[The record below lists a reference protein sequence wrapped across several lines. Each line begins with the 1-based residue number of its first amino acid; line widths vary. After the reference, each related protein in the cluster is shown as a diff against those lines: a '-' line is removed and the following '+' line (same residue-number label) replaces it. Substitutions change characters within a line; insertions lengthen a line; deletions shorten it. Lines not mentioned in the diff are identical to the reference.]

1 VRGAQEIR
9 TGCEVVLSAHL
20 GNGDEVRNG
29 GGYFP
34 LQRKISTEDP
44 QGDPVHGWII
54 QTDASPFGGGA
65 VLRHGKVMVEYFAL
79 TWQAEDFPK
88 SINVQ
93 LGTSSSQSFLELLT
107 VALALAHWGSDF
119 VKEPCTVLGDNT
131 GSLENLLQQKGKGLQ
146 QIIARELAWRR
157 ARHGWLFAAAHV
169 PSEANKVPDALSR
182 LALGAAFPEKEL
194 AGAWEAQLKPVR
206 KFWRCV

>member
-1 VRGAQEIR
+1 MVEEI
-9 TGCEVVLSAHL
+9 
-20 GNGDEVRNG
+20 
-29 GGYFP
+29 FP
-34 LQRKISTEDP
+34 LQRKIATEDP

-79 TWQAEDFPK
+79 TWQVEDFPK
-88 SINVQ
+88 SISVQ

-107 VALALAHWGSDF
+107 VALALAHWGSEF
-119 VKEPCTVLGDNT
+119 VREPCTVLGDNT

-157 ARHGWLFAAAHV
+157 ARYGWLFSAAHV

-182 LALGAAFPEKEL
+182 LALGASFPAKEL
-194 AGAWEAQLKPVR
+194 AGAREAQLKPVR